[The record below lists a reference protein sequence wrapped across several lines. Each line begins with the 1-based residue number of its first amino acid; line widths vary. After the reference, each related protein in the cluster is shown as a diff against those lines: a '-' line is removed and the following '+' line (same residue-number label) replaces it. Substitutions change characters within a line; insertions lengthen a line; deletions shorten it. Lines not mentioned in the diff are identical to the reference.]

1 MEKLERNSL
10 IVKDYE
16 NGVYISELCEKYSLH
31 RSTLQ
36 RILKKN
42 KVKLHKN
49 KSFIKCNK
57 NFFSTYS
64 EKSAYWTGFIMAD
77 GSIRH
82 DRNSLQITLALKDK
96 THLYK
101 FMSAIE
107 CLEIDRVKIYKD
119 KASLTISI
127 DEFKKDLLEKFNITS
142 RKTYTAKISDKI
154 PKKYL
159 KDFLRGYMDG
169 DGCVHL
175 RSDNN
180 ILTLSFV
187 GTIPLLTQIK
197 NHFKDTVQIKLKSK
211 NTTPPITNIKNGV
224 GSIYYS
230 GKNAIKILEYLYG
243 NYNDNLQL
251 TRKFEIFNQAT
262 RCCS

>member
-1 MEKLERNSL
+1 MEKSERNDL
-10 IVKDYE
+10 IVKDYK

-57 NFFSTYS
+57 NFFSTYN
-64 EKSAYWTGFIMAD
+64 EKSSYWAGFIMAD

-96 THLYK
+96 LHLYK

-107 CLEIDRVKIYKD
+107 CIEIERVKIYKD
-119 KASLTISI
+119 KVSLTISI
-127 DEFKKDLLEKFNITS
+127 DEFKKDLLDNFNITP

-180 ILTLSFV
+180 ILTVSFV
-187 GTIPLLTQIK
+187 GTVQLLTQIT
-197 NHFKDTVQIKLKSK
+197 NHFKDTIQIKLKTK
-211 NTTPPITNIKNGV
+211 NPTPPISNIKNGV
-224 GSIYYS
+224 GSIIYS
-230 GKNAIKILEYLYG
+230 SKNAIKILEYLYG
-243 NYNDNLQL
+243 NYNDDLLLN
-251 TRKFEIFNQAT
+251 RKFEIFNKST
-262 RCCS
+262 RCN